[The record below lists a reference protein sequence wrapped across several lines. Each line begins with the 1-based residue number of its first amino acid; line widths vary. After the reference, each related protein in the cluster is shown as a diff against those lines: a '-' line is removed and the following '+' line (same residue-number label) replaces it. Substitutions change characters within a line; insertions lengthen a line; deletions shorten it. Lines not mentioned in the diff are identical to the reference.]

1 MTRLG
6 EWVGQQMG
14 LKMKRAITVINE
26 IYYSYTNYC
35 GLLPIKSDIG
45 IRDSASTEKSHRG
58 YITMSTMLSHNN
70 HAVVVRSF
78 NVVDTMHGILYN
90 SYYARVP

>member
-45 IRDSASTEKSHRG
+45 TRRVQRNRTGGISLCRLC
-58 YITMSTMLSHNN
+58 YLIITMQWS
-70 HAVVVRSF
+70 
-78 NVVDTMHGILYN
+78 
-90 SYYARVP
+90 